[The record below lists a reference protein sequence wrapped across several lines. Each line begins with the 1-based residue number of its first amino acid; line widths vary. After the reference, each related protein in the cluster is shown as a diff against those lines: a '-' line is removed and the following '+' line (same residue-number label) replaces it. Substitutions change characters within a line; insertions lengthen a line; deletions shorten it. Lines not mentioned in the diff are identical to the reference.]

1 MKTLNFSIDNLN
13 AIDSYLYA
21 GNLYVFF
28 ENGRI
33 AYISFTHIVR
43 ILQEQYPSYRNLFEL
58 AFLHNDYINTAAGR
72 LFLGVN
78 GVRDVILREWK
89 KAQKE
94 ICFSILFQD
103 IEKYFHNIGEWNSIP
118 LDIRLYAMRL
128 FFGCED
134 GLYESIISQDDK
146 AKVSSGKINKVF
158 DSRVV
163 SVNAKYGVIAI
174 SADEEGLFSSS
185 LIDDKHIKVK
195 DNPDVNRTSLR
206 TDWKETDILNYD
218 ASSRF
223 QYIHNQYE
231 RTNKQTPNYHTLRKS
246 GEFKRI
252 DKFAIQ
258 IDDMDPLL
266 NELQIERNDLNY
278 CFNSGSS
285 AFLKL
290 KDGTFFATDFKQR
303 TGGTYK
309 KIIKESKGCNKIMSY
324 AVVPSGCVLRYY
336 DRTIL
341 YKDNE
346 AFLLCGSPSYGV
358 RSYTNSNQYR
368 SLLSINTEESILI
381 HSTESFNPLLTPQED
396 MGKYGRVRYSNIFRL
411 NKHINNDF
419 DELPF

>member
-1 MKTLNFSIDNLN
+1 M
-13 AIDSYLYA
+13 
-21 GNLYVFF
+21 
-28 ENGRI
+28 
-33 AYISFTHIVR
+33 
-43 ILQEQYPSYRNLFEL
+43 

-128 FFGCED
+128 FIGCED

-231 RTNKQTPNYHTLRKS
+231 RTNKQNPNYHTLRKS

-278 CFNSGSS
+278 
-285 AFLKL
+285 
-290 KDGTFFATDFKQR
+290 
-303 TGGTYK
+303 Y
-309 KIIKESKGCNKIMSY
+309 
-324 AVVPSGCVLRYY
+324 
-336 DRTIL
+336 
-341 YKDNE
+341 
-346 AFLLCGSPSYGV
+346 
-358 RSYTNSNQYR
+358 
-368 SLLSINTEESILI
+368 
-381 HSTESFNPLLTPQED
+381 
-396 MGKYGRVRYSNIFRL
+396 
-411 NKHINNDF
+411 
-419 DELPF
+419 